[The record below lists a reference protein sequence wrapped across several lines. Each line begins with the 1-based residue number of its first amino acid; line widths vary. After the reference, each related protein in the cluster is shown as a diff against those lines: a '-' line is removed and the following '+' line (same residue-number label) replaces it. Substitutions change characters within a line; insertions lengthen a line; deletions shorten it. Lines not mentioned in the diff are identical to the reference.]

1 MKPMQL
7 CRLLFYMQ
15 EAAMKYKQTNK
26 QSKKQQQQQQKK
38 EGRGRG
44 IWIQLI

>member
-15 EAAMKYKQTNK
+15 EATVEHKQTNK
-26 QSKKQQQQQQKK
+26 QTTTTTTTTT
-38 EGRGRG
+38 EGRGT
-44 IWIQLI
+44 

>member
-15 EAAMKYKQTNK
+15 EATVEHKQTNK
-26 QSKKQQQQQQKK
+26 QTTTTTTG
-38 EGRGRG
+38 GRGT
-44 IWIQLI
+44 

>member
-15 EAAMKYKQTNK
+15 EATVEHKQTN
-26 QSKKQQQQQQKK
+26 KQQQQQQ
-38 EGRGRG
+38 
-44 IWIQLI
+44 QQQQQ

>member
-15 EAAMKYKQTNK
+15 EATVEHKQTNK
-26 QSKKQQQQQQKK
+26 QHQQQQ
-38 EGRGRG
+38 
-44 IWIQLI
+44 

>member
-15 EAAMKYKQTNK
+15 EATVEHKQTNK
-26 QSKKQQQQQQKK
+26 QTTTTTTTTTT
-38 EGRGRG
+38 EGRGT
-44 IWIQLI
+44 

>member
-15 EAAMKYKQTNK
+15 EATVEHKQTNK
-26 QSKKQQQQQQKK
+26 QTTAATTTTTI
-38 EGRGRG
+38 EGRGTRG
-44 IWIQLI
+44 QWI